1 MAQLF
6 LPLQHVKTIGMQTD
20 CHFHSPFK
28 TSSKCSWQSSVE
40 NWKTCTVVTVTVVTV
55 LTWHAGKAWWP
66 NQKPRKEYKKPA
78 TKHSPFTN
86 DSSSDTDSEDTFH
99 FQTAG
104 ELYQVLQRSATC
116 TVQCNIAYF
125 VLFIA
130 LVWASLI
137 DYWRRYFLLF
147 EASHW
152 GNSSDFFLSVF

>member
-1 MAQLF
+1 MAQFF
-6 LPLQHVKTIGMQTD
+6 LPLQHVKTIGMQTN

-28 TSSKCSWQSSVE
+28 TSSKCSRQSSVE

-55 LTWHAGKAWWP
+55 LTWHADKARWP

-86 DSSSDTDSEDTFH
+86 DSSSDTDSEDKCIFRPQGNSTKFYNVQLH
-99 FQTAG
+99 
-104 ELYQVLQRSATC
+104 
-116 TVQCNIAYF
+116 VQCNIAYF
-125 VLFIA
+125 VLFIT
-130 LVWASLI
+130 LVRASLI

-152 GNSSDFFLSVF
+152 GNSNDFFLSVF